1 MRKTRLFLLT
11 VIASM
16 SFSVTACAK
25 ENTPVA
31 ATEVA
36 STETASTETAT
47 EVVPSETATV
57 PTTEVESETTTEVA
71 TSTEAEPSTEAYEG
85 TDATVDGEV
94 TYEDGFAVL
103 AGDYIVTDEELK
115 SLPANEWAQIK
126 RTYKFLCRM
135 DATLPTAP
143 CDKTIGTIYMRYSNE
158 QLLDLLNQDFGKAYD
173 LIEKCGLDVT
183 TDEGKELKAATMR
196 TEAGTITNFD
206 SFHDAYMDI
215 IDYATEVRRNV
226 GITKTAMNN
235 AIEAG
240 DAESGQ
246 KNLDL
251 CVLYSDVATALEE
264 FIDFYKMAYDEVREG

>member
-36 STETASTETAT
+36 STEAASTETAT

-57 PTTEVESETTTEVA
+57 PTTEAETETATEVA
-71 TSTEAEPSTEAYEG
+71 TSTEAEPSTEAPYTEA
-85 TDATVDGEV
+85 DLAEYDPSDLKYLNEV
-94 TYEDGFAVL
+94 YQFM
-103 AGDYIVTDEELK
+103 
-115 SLPANEWAQIK
+115 S
-126 RTYKFLCRM
+126 RM
-135 DATLPTAP
+135 DPSLE
-143 CDKTIGTIYMRYSNE
+143 KTDDILTILNSGVLDPVTPE

-173 LIEKCGLDVT
+173 LIEKCGLDVI

-196 TEAGTITNFD
+196 AEAGTITDFD

-215 IDYATEVRRNV
+215 IEYDTRVAEIRNSAADKTKEYLAAEDGTNAEVHLNQW
-226 GITKTAMNN
+226 KQLN
-235 AIEAG
+235 EF
-240 DAESGQ
+240 
-246 KNLDL
+246 LDEL
-251 CVLYSDVATALEE
+251 QN
-264 FIDFYKMAYDEVREG
+264 FIQFYQMAYDEVREG